1 MGYIPI
7 ELQEQANT
15 LMLPIL
21 ALIGLAFAVR
31 IDPYI
36 KKPAKRVMLMIDTL
50 VLTVIL
56 ANCVSN
62 ALEAAW
68 NPAYRLLLTGLA
80 VYCYSVRPMVI
91 YAIAAYPVIYP
102 PPWIHRTPG
111 SLSTAFAGR
120 AMRSVMVP
128 PGDGMDRFSDRI
140 LPAIAILLTF
150 CYLTIKILCI
160 YYTTKA
166 PDLTSI
172 RRLKWHKKS

>member
-80 VYCYSVRPMVI
+80 VYC
-91 YAIAAYPVIYP
+91 
-102 PPWIHRTPG
+102 
-111 SLSTAFAGR
+111 
-120 AMRSVMVP
+120 
-128 PGDGMDRFSDRI
+128 
-140 LPAIAILLTF
+140 
-150 CYLTIKILCI
+150 
-160 YYTTKA
+160 
-166 PDLTSI
+166 
-172 RRLKWHKKS
+172 